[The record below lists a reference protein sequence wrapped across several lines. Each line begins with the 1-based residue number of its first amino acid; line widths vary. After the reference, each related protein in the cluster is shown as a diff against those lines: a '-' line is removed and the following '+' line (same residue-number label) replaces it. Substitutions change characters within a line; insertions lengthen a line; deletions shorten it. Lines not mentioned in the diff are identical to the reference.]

1 MTRWLSQTVANCL
14 KLAQTVT
21 NLCCKLTSSCRH
33 IFFMHIICGWMDKKW
48 GWKCTLKLIDKI
60 CIVDSWAVQ
69 KSGKNCPS
77 DSLNVRVYYSLYAY
91 LVQTDVLGNCILSHH
106 VIYKSKKSL
115 IGLPTGGRAMYWSFD
130 IKSIAKFIIFII
142 LLKNVNMHQIRCL
155 LQSFLLPV
163 FLVYQTIINV
173 IDFRHI

>member
-21 NLCCKLTSSCRH
+21 NLCCKLTSSCCH
-33 IFFMHIICGWMDKKW
+33 IFFMHIICGWMDKKC
-48 GWKCTLKLIDKI
+48 GWKCKLKLIDKI
-60 CIVDSWAVQ
+60 CIVDLWAVQ

-115 IGLPTGGRAMYWSFD
+115 IGLPTGGRATYWSFD
-130 IKSIAKFIIFII
+130 IKSIAKLSKKRQHASDPMIVTVIFASGISCVSNNN
-142 LLKNVNMHQIRCL
+142 KRNW
-155 LQSFLLPV
+155 F
-163 FLVYQTIINV
+163 
-173 IDFRHI
+173 